1 MKDKA
6 QKMKLNR
13 AIITNA
19 FSKIEVN
26 LYCLKY
32 RNYQ

>member
-6 QKMKLNR
+6 QKMKLNK

-19 FSKIEVN
+19 FSKIEV
-26 LYCLKY
+26 KY
-32 RNYQ
+32 INNDI

>member
-6 QKMKLNR
+6 QKMKLYK

-19 FSKIEVN
+19 FSKIEV
-26 LYCLKY
+26 KY
-32 RNYQ
+32 INNDI

>member
-19 FSKIEVN
+19 FSKIEVSYFN
-26 LYCLKY
+26 
-32 RNYQ
+32 NDI

>member
-6 QKMKLNR
+6 EKMKLNK

-19 FSKIEVN
+19 FSKIEV
-26 LYCLKY
+26 KY
-32 RNYQ
+32 INNDI